1 MYVAIGIFIVF
12 GAIGVGYKLEHGQFS
27 VLFQA
32 VELLIIG
39 GAALGAFFIAS
50 SKKIVSL
57 TLKTVTKIFSSH
69 EIDKK
74 AYIELMLLLNEIFF
88 KVKREGFLAIEADID
103 HPEDSD
109 VFKKYPTV
117 VSSAS
122 TVNFICDNFR
132 TIISSNMTPHELET
146 LMENDISAQE
156 HDAMIPAVALAKIS
170 DALPALGIVACVLG
184 VVLTMGKLNEP
195 PDVLGKSIGAA
206 LVGTF
211 LGVLLSYGL
220 VGPMSTNLEN
230 KAKEHEVYLNV
241 IKTAIVA
248 MVGGAAPQSA
258 VESARRA
265 IPISDRPGF
274 EELNEEIKNWKG
286 NQ

>member
-1 MYVAIGIFIVF
+1 MYVAIGIVVVF
-12 GAIGVGYKLEHGQFS
+12 VAVGLGYLMEHGHFS
-27 VLFQA
+27 VLFQPA
-32 VELLIIG
+32 ELVIIG
-39 GAALGAFFIAS
+39 GAGLGAFVIS
-50 SKKIVSL
+50 SPKKVISL
-57 TLKTVTKIFSSH
+57 TIKAVTKIFSSH
-69 EIDKK
+69 DIDKK
-74 AYIELMLLLNEIFF
+74 VYIELLLLLNEIFF

-132 TIISSNMTPHELET
+132 TIISSNMSTHELET
-146 LMENDISAQE
+146 LMENDMAAQE
-156 HDAMIPAVALAKIS
+156 HDAMIPAAALTKVS
-170 DALPALGIVACVLG
+170 DGMPALGIVAAVLG
-184 VVLTMGKLNEP
+184 VVLTMGKISEP
-195 PDVLGKSIGAA
+195 PEVLGHSIGAA

-211 LGVLLSYGL
+211 LGILLSYGFI
-220 VGPMSTNLEN
+220 GPMATNIEN
-230 KAKEHEVYLNV
+230 NAKEHEAYLHV

-248 MVGGAAPQSA
+248 MVSGAAPQSA

>member
-1 MYVAIGIFIVF
+1 MYVAIGIVVVF
-12 GAIGVGYKLEHGQFS
+12 VAIGIGYKMEHGQFG
-27 VLFQA
+27 VLFQPA
-32 VELLIIG
+32 ELVIIG
-39 GAALGAFFIAS
+39 GAGLGAFLIS
-50 SKKIVSL
+50 SPKKVISL
-57 TLKTVTKIFSSH
+57 TIKAVTKIFSGH
-69 EIDKK
+69 DIDKK

-103 HPEDSD
+103 HPDESD

-132 TIISSNMTPHELET
+132 TIISSNMTPYELET
-146 LMENDISAQE
+146 LMENDMAAQE
-156 HDAMIPAVALAKIS
+156 HDAMIPATALTKVS
-170 DALPALGIVACVLG
+170 DGMPALGIVAAVLG
-184 VVLTMGKLNEP
+184 VVLTMGKISEP
-195 PDVLGKSIGAA
+195 PEVLGHSIGAA

-211 LGVLLSYGL
+211 LGILLSYGFI
-220 VGPMSTNLEN
+220 GPMATNIEN
-230 KAKEHEVYLNV
+230 NVKEHEAYLHV

-248 MVGGAAPQSA
+248 MASGAAPQSA

-265 IPISDRPGF
+265 IPISDRPDF